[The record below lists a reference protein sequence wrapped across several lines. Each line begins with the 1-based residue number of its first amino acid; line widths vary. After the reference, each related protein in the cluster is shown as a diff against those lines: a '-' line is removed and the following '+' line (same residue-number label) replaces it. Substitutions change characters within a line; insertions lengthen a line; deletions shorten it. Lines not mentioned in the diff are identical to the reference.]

1 MSRGLAQSWERWL
14 RLLDVI
20 TASEGAHHRFY
31 CRRRIRLNGEGLLQ
45 VWMQSAGRKSIS
57 KTSSGTLKLA
67 GIVQSAPKKGTELCN
82 TQLLSVA
89 LNSSQQWH
97 PAEHRY
103 EWMWKQIFFYFL
115 TFSCI
120 FCPQVVTKVSSK
132 TKQDGRTVRSCGI
145 EDSIETWKPAVSPS
159 SLLSVLQ
166 HFPWRKWGM
175 AAYA

>member
-1 MSRGLAQSWERWL
+1 MLSLLLRDPTTDFTAEEELGSMVKDFCRSGCKVQGVSPYPKLLLELWNLLGLS
-14 RLLDVI
+14 
-20 TASEGAHHRFY
+20 S
-31 CRRRIRLNGEGLLQ
+31 LLQ
-45 VWMQSAGRKSIS
+45 RK
-57 KTSSGTLKLA
+57 
-67 GIVQSAPKKGTELCN
+67 ELNCAIPN
-82 TQLLSVA
+82 HYLYP
-89 LNSSQQWH
+89 SSQQWH

-103 EWMWKQIFFYFL
+103 EWMWKQMFFYFL